1 MFGWLKKKGQDSADF
16 GKKVVGADEIKKSVE
31 NIKDMAGTVLSPKK
45 LIQNAK
51 TESFVEAR
59 MRLKITDEDLL
70 KNYRNFAY
78 CFYASLFFAILC
90 FIFTAYNLFFKQQI
104 VSSLATLAIFLL
116 CMANCFKFS
125 FRSFQIKHQKL
136 SSVKDWW
143 ERSSEWFPSIKN

>member
-1 MFGWLKKKGQDSADF
+1 MFGWIKKKGQDSANF
-16 GKKVVGADEIKKSVE
+16 GKKVVGADEIKESVE
-31 NIKDMAGTVLSPKK
+31 NIKHMAETVLSPKK

-70 KNYRNFAY
+70 KNYRNFSY
-78 CFYASLFFAILC
+78 IFYASLFFALLC
-90 FIFTAYNLFFKQQI
+90 LVFTFYNLFVKQQI
-104 VSSLATLAIFLL
+104 MPSLATLAIFLL
-116 CMANCFKFS
+116 CLANCFKFS

-143 ERSSEWFPSIKN
+143 ERSNEWFPSIKN